1 MGKDE
6 ILLHGKGILVYAK
19 QERRQKRN
27 NMNMLLT

>member
-19 QERRQKRN
+19 QEREKRN
-27 NMNMLLT
+27 NMNMLLLT